1 MTIEAA
7 IFDLDGT
14 LVNLPINY
22 EALYIEFKK
31 IMGTRNI
38 EPITYTV
45 AALNETLRRKVF
57 KTWTTAESN
66 VLPKMT
72 IMKEGRKLYQQYEKI
87 PRALMTMQG
96 KKTVEKILNIVHL
109 SFQVMITRED
119 SLDRTKQ
126 VRLAVEKL
134 RLKPENVIVIG
145 DRETDKTAA
154 EKVGCEFKMV
164 KQ

>member
-1 MTIEAA
+1 
-7 IFDLDGT
+7 
-14 LVNLPINY
+14 
-22 EALYIEFKK
+22 
-31 IMGTRNI
+31 
-38 EPITYTV
+38 
-45 AALNETLRRKVF
+45 
-57 KTWTTAESN
+57 
-66 VLPKMT
+66 MT